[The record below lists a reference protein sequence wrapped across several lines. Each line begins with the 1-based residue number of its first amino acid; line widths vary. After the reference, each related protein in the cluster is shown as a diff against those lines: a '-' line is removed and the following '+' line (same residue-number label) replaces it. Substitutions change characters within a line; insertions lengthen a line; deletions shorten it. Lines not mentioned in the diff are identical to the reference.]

1 MQTWAKR
8 GLQTAL
14 VTGGL
19 LMLGTGIASAQEDVN
34 PDARPNPLDARV
46 RVPVDVDH
54 NNLGTPLGNHDL
66 PAVHTEIS
74 TPSLAD
80 TPAGRI
86 ASRPN
91 PLLRGAQEGTAAVGG
106 SGLTRG
112 NTVGA
117 DVAMPL
123 TVCGNAVGAGGNS
136 YTEADCSRSVES
148 AGETRTDGSYGTLA
162 GNATRAAAA
171 VSPQVTGNAVAAL
184 ANAESRTTADQRASA
199 GGDVR
204 TSGRH
209 GSLAGNVAALQG
221 AVPVQANGNALAAGG
236 NSHTTSAASNQATAP
251 GSLRTD
257 GDRSSAGGNV
267 LGVPLAPTVGVS
279 GNGFGAVGNADANA
293 DDRSYADAGGTHPF
307 PGGPSMWAETTGK
320 NGTLA
325 GNIAQPS
332 LAGPA
337 SADNN
342 ALGGAGN
349 TNVDGRATNDAYAGG
364 NSRTAGQ
371 DSVLSGNY
379 ADAPVALPVA
389 GSGNSASGL
398 GNTSARHANDVLTV
412 AGGDTYTNG
421 DRSVLSANSANL
433 PPAGAADLCGN
444 GTTAGGIADSECG
457 NDVVV
462 ESGGYNGSTGND
474 AVLSGNIGQVPVGAP
489 AEAFGN
495 ALGAAGSSNGRTTE
509 DKSIRSGR
517 VANSVDDNGTVSSN
531 VVSAPTV
538 LGGQVFG
545 NTGGA
550 VANPTSTTDSD
561 TRVDLGNP
569 PQANGKHGSAS
580 GNIVHVPTSNPA
592 QVFGD
597 SVVGVGNGSS
607 DTTSSLASRSG
618 GSAVTTGDEG
628 SLSGNVLS
636 VPQASSP
643 QAFGSAI
650 GAGGNVESDTRN
662 EFGSFSGGD
671 VYTSGDAG
679 SFSGNGLGPQ
689 TTVPLQLF
697 GDAVTAAGNG
707 YSQSDNS
714 AGLIAGGRHLTSGE
728 DASWSGNLLTTPVAL
743 APSVHGD
750 ALTAAGLADAKT
762 ASDAHSTSGGTT
774 TTTGSGPLTAH
785 DLEVPAEGVARMFG
799 VPVEV
804 AGTATTDAADRS
816 RLRTGEDESE
826 PGRGV
831 VLPMGIDHLM
841 RIDELPSL
849 ELLHRLPMHR
859 SPLHSPGLA
868 ELRHLPILGRPLPVQ
883 VPGMASPA
891 KTVRQAG
898 SELRGD
904 LTQVGARELPT
915 AELPENGLSD
925 AGQPT
930 APLPVALPAALPTAP
945 LPAATGSL
953 ASVEPTSDLPTG
965 VLPRVQEDLRDTV
978 TNRMPAVANVA
989 RTAQGLLPATSGERS
1004 FSGTLPLVDSLA
1016 LTEQLPLVT
1025 DQTAVLRDQALPTLP
1040 VASPVPLPVV
1050 LPIPG
1055 VAQPRT
1061 APALP
1066 TTGLSGLDVNPLQDG
1081 LGAGSTPNLDQLRT
1095 PALAGLDAVS
1105 LFNSVE

>member
-54 NNLGTPLGNHDL
+54 NNLGTPLGNREL
-66 PAVHTEIS
+66 PVVHSEIG

-80 TPAGRI
+80 TQAARI
-86 ASRPN
+86 AGHRN
-91 PLLRGAQEGTAAVGG
+91 PLLRGTQGVMAATNR

-117 DVAMPL
+117 DVVMPVAL
-123 TVCGNAVGAGGNS
+123 CGNAVGAGGNS
-136 YTEADCSRSVES
+136 YVEADCARSVES
-148 AGETRTDGSYGTLA
+148 VGDTRTDGSYGSLS
-162 GNATRAAAA
+162 GNAARAATA
-171 VSPQVTGNAVAAL
+171 VSPQVTGNAIAAL
-184 ANAESRTTADQRASA
+184 ANAESHTTADQRASA

-209 GSLAGNVAALQG
+209 GSLSGNVAALQG
-221 AVPVQANGNALAAGG
+221 AVPVQANGNAVAAGG
-236 NSHTTSAASNQATAP
+236 NSHTDSTASNHATAP

-267 LGVPLAPTVGVS
+267 LGVPLAPVVGVS
-279 GNGFGAVGNADANA
+279 GNGLGAVGNADANA
-293 DDRSYADAGGTHPF
+293 DDRSYADAGDAHPF
-307 PGGPSMWAETTGK
+307 PGGPSMWAETTGR

-337 SADNN
+337 SADGN

-349 TNVDGRATNDAYAGG
+349 SNVAGRSTNDAHAGG
-364 NSRTAGQ
+364 SSRTAGQ

-389 GSGNSASGL
+389 GSGNSASGV
-398 GNTSARHANDVLTV
+398 GNTSARHANDVVTV

-444 GTTAGGIADSECG
+444 GTTAGGIADSECR
-457 NDVVV
+457 NDVAV
-462 ESGGYNGSTGND
+462 ETGGYNGTTGND

-495 ALGAAGSSNGRTTE
+495 NFGAAGSSNGRTTE

-650 GAGGNVESDTRN
+650 GAGSNVESDTRN

-671 VYTSGDAG
+671 VHTSGDAG

-707 YSQSDNS
+707 YSRSDSS
-714 AGLIAGGRHLTSGE
+714 AGLTAGGRHLTSGE

-743 APSVHGD
+743 APSAHGD
-750 ALTAAGLADAKT
+750 ALTAAGLADART
-762 ASDAHSTSGGTT
+762 TSDAHSTSGGDTT
-774 TTTGSGPLTAH
+774 ATGSGPFTAH
-785 DLEVPAEGVARMFG
+785 DLELPAEGVARMFG
-799 VPVEV
+799 VPIEV
-804 AGTATTDAADRS
+804 AGTATADAADRS
-816 RLRTGEDESE
+816 RLRTGEGEETD

-831 VLPMGIDHLM
+831 TLPMGIDHLL

-849 ELLHRLPMHR
+849 ELLHRLPEHR
-859 SPLHSPGLA
+859 SPLSTLGLA
-868 ELRHLPILGRPLPVQ
+868 ELRHLPILGRPLPAQAPRV
-883 VPGMASPA
+883 ASPA
-891 KTVRQAG
+891 PAVRKAG
-898 SELRGD
+898 SELRED
-904 LTQVGARELPT
+904 LPAVTPRVDARELPT
-915 AELPENGLSD
+915 SE
-925 AGQPT
+925 
-930 APLPVALPAALPTAP
+930 LPAAAQATTLLEPVAYLPTDAM
-945 LPAATGSL
+945 
-953 ASVEPTSDLPTG
+953 
-965 VLPRVQEDLRDTV
+965 PRVQEDLRNTAS
-978 TNRMPAVANVA
+978 RHMPA
-989 RTAQGLLPATSGERS
+989 TAYLVHVGQGLLPATSGERS

-1016 LTEQLPLVT
+1016 LTEQLPVVT

-1066 TTGLSGLDVNPLQDG
+1066 PTALNGLNVNPLQ
-1081 LGAGSTPNLDQLRT
+1081 GAVGTESTPSLDQVRT
-1095 PALAGLDAVS
+1095 PALAGLDAFS
-1105 LFNSVE
+1105 LFGNVERTAQLPRF